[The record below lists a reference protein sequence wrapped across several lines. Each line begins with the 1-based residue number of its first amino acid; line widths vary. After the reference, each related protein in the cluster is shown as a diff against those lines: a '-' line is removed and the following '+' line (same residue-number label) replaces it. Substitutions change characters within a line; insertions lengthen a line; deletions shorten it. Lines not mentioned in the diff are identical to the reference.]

1 MEHHFL
7 AIRVVHEIDEQA
19 SDIGVVFAEPSF
31 AQELDSLASYAS
43 ELAEWGFVEAASR
56 NLVHLLT
63 KPALYP
69 LDTAEW
75 AKPLMEEERDV
86 ALVPSTEDLPRAIG
100 KVGAFHVVVQQT
112 GDVVLEAHESKSGA
126 VYRSEPLDPRE
137 LPLNG

>member
-7 AIRVVHEIDEQA
+7 AIRVAHEIDEQA
-19 SDIGVVFAEPSF
+19 SEVGVVLAGPSF
-31 AQELDSLASYAS
+31 AQELGSLASYAS

-56 NLVHLLT
+56 NLVHCLDGA
-63 KPALYP
+63 ALYP

-86 ALVPSTEDLPRAIG
+86 ALVPSTEDLPLAVG
-100 KVGAFHVVVQQT
+100 KVDAFHVVVQQT
-112 GDVVLEAHESKSGA
+112 GDVVLEVHESESGA